1 MDASFPGNSKS
12 AKSKGPKEE
21 RPPKN
26 IEKVVVGGAIK
37 KPKSLGER
45 AKGLFLGSEIKTA
58 GSYVF
63 TDVLVPALRNLV
75 VDSATKGIERVVY
88 GDNARPG
95 RSHIGQGGQS
105 RISYSTPLQRGA
117 YSTPI
122 SNRPLSRTDLGRRRN
137 AIDDIIIKNRPE
149 AEMVMER
156 LGETIEQ
163 YGSASLADMYE
174 MVGLPSSYTDNDWG
188 WVSLANAHVRPCRD
202 GYLLDLPPVEPI
214 K

>member
-1 MDASFPGNSKS
+1 MDTSFPGNSKN
-12 AKSKGPKEE
+12 AKPTGPKEDKQ
-21 RPPKN
+21 PKN
-26 IEKVVVGGAIK
+26 IEKIVVGGAIK

-63 TDVLVPALRNLV
+63 TDVLIPALRNLV

-88 GDNARPG
+88 GDNVRPG
-95 RSHIGQGGQS
+95 RSSLGYGGQS
-105 RISYSTPLQRGA
+105 RISYNTPHQRGA
-117 YSTPI
+117 HSSPL
-122 SNRPLSRTDLGRRRN
+122 SSRPMSRTDLGRRRN
-137 AIDDIIIKNRPE
+137 AIDDIIITNRPE

-156 LGETIEQ
+156 LGETIRE

-174 MVGLPSSYTDNDWG
+174 MVGLPSSYTDDDWG
-188 WVSLANAHVRPCRD
+188 WISLASASIRQCRE